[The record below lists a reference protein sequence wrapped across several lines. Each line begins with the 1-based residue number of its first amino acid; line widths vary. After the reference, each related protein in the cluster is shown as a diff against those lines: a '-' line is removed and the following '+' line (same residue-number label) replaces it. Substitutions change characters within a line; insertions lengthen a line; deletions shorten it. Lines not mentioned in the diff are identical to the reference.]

1 MKSLSRV
8 RLFATPWTIA
18 YQVPPSMR
26 FSEQEYWSGLPF
38 QDSLMGCF
46 VFQSEN
52 GIFFFRESHLL
63 GTSLVVQWFE
73 LCAFTVGLDSV
84 PGGGT
89 KISHTHTHTH
99 TEPSFREN
107 TEINEFEMV

>member
-1 MKSLSRV
+1 MDYSLPGS
-8 RLFATPWTIA
+8 TIHGIFWA
-18 YQVPPSMR
+18 RILEWVAISGFLNGLLC
-26 FSEQEYWSGLPF
+26 FSERKWH
-38 QDSLMGCF
+38 
-46 VFQSEN
+46 
-52 GIFFFRESHLL
+52 FFFLSHLL

-73 LCAFTVGLDSV
+73 LCTCTVGLDSV

-89 KISHTHTHTH
+89 KISHTHTH

>member
-1 MKSLSRV
+1 MDYSLPGS
-8 RLFATPWTIA
+8 TINEIFRA
-18 YQVPPSMR
+18 RILEWVAISGFLNGLLC
-26 FSEQEYWSGLPF
+26 FSERKRH
-38 QDSLMGCF
+38 
-46 VFQSEN
+46 
-52 GIFFFRESHLL
+52 FFFRESHLL